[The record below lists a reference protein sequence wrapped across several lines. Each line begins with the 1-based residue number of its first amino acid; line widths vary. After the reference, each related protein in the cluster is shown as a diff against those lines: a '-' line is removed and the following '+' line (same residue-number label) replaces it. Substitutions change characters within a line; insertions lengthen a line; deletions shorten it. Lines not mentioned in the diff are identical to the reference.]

1 MQSCYSHNTS
11 WTWCVCRSSLTMRM
25 KLPRAKPVPVTMTGS
40 RWATM
45 EQTLSDSGCTTALS
59 MVCQLFL
66 DSCACEYKHARLT
79 TAVSCKAQPMHQRNK
94 VSFMQH
100 VVSFVPAHCCEGH
113 PQSHASS
120 AHSSID
126 MAWMIGHYCC
136 CHHTPSG
143 CFQLKLISSLAS
155 ACAVDSEKMSKSL
168 GNFFTIRDVTAQYH
182 PLVLR
187 WFLLNTQ
194 YRQPINYSQPALDE
208 V

>member
-1 MQSCYSHNTS
+1 MGNNGTDFVRFWLHNGF
-11 WTWCVCRSSLTMRM
+11 VNGVL
-25 KLPRAKPVPVTMTGS
+25 
-40 RWATM
+40 
-45 EQTLSDSGCTTALS
+45 
-59 MVCQLFL
+59 
-66 DSCACEYKHARLT
+66 
-79 TAVSCKAQPMHQRNK
+79 AVSALLCMQRQVSTLNDSFVMWLQSMICQQPMHSRNK
-94 VSFMQH
+94 LLSMQY
-100 VVSFVPAHCCEGH
+100 VVSYVPAHSG
-113 PQSHASS
+113 
-120 AHSSID
+120 ID

-194 YRQPINYSQPALDE
+194 YRQPINYSQPALNE

>member
-1 MQSCYSHNTS
+1 M
-11 WTWCVCRSSLTMRM
+11 
-25 KLPRAKPVPVTMTGS
+25 
-40 RWATM
+40 
-45 EQTLSDSGCTTALS
+45 D
-59 MVCQLFL
+59 MVCLQIFPHHENEIAQSQACACDHDRQQMGNNGTDFVRFWLHNGFVNGVSAVSGL
-66 DSCACEYKHARLT
+66 LCMRIRTSTLNDSCVMLLQSMICQ
-79 TAVSCKAQPMHQRNK
+79 QPMHPCNK
-94 VSFMQH
+94 VSFMQY
-100 VVSFVPAHCCEGH
+100 VVTFIPAHCGDEH